1 MIGRNVI
8 GKIYKNK
15 KIMSL
20 GDGFVLKT
28 KYKSNFGGTYDLVLS
43 FRVDIN
49 GILYICTNKDLL
61 LDTSNLNKENVLI
74 ENGNIV
80 INKNNK
86 YQIKNI
92 IKPDVYNTQKT
103 IGVEVLS
110 NSVDNGLYIPLIF
123 EVNKTHNILD
133 MYLVTSIY
141 ENKEYIEVKIDNV
154 KDEKIIIKTAKQ
166 TII

>member
-8 GKIYKNK
+8 GRIYKNK

-43 FRVDIN
+43 FRVDVN
-49 GILYICTNKDLL
+49 GILYIGTNKDLL
-61 LDTSNLNKENVLI
+61 LDTNNLNKENILL
-74 ENGNIV
+74 EKGSIV
-80 INKNNK
+80 INKDSNYHINN
-86 YQIKNI
+86 IV
-92 IKPDVYNTQKT
+92 KPDVYNIQKT

-110 NSVDNGLYIPLIF
+110 NSVNNGIYIPLIL
-123 EVNKTHNILD
+123 EVNKNHNILD
-133 MYLVTSIY
+133 MYFITSIY

-154 KDEKIIIKTAKQ
+154 TDEKIIIKTAKQ
-166 TII
+166 SII